1 MVDLDNSQ
9 TSPRAATRD
18 LLRRGQSRLRLQTI
32 LRLRWLAVLGQ
43 SATVLIVYWV
53 LSIDLPIGACLAVIS
68 LSAWLNVALRIRYPA
83 SQRLKSTY
91 AFLML
96 GYDVLQLGALLFLTG
111 GLENP
116 FAFLLIAPVTVSAS
130 TLPPRITVALGGLA
144 ILVATLLTEVH
155 LPLPWFHHSTFVL
168 PLPYVLGVWAAVV
181 LGILFIGL
189 YSWRTA
195 EEARRMAEA
204 LAAAEL
210 VLAREQKLSA
220 LDGLAAAAAHGL
232 GTPLATI
239 AVVAKELMRD
249 AKPDDP
255 HYDDLQLLR
264 TQAERCRTILADLAG
279 MGEQPDFIVSR
290 MPISHLLEEAVTPH
304 RLAAVPVA
312 VEVEVGPTYQATP
325 GVAPPE
331 PVMQRNP
338 GVIYGLGNLVE
349 NAIDFASSKV
359 EIKATWSKDE
369 VSIEIG
375 DDGAGFPPHV
385 LEQLGEPFVTTRPGH
400 GHGGDGENLDEHIGM
415 GLGFFIAKTLL
426 ERSGARL
433 ELANRAKPPGGA
445 VVTVVWPK
453 ARFEQV
459 LEWAGEQPSAAARRS
474 LNQASHQSQG

>member
-1 MVDLDNSQ
+1 MALLANSQ
-9 TSPRAATRD
+9 TAPDAAMREW
-18 LLRRGQSRLRLQTI
+18 LRGGESRLRLQTI
-32 LRLRWLAVLGQ
+32 VRLRWLAVLGQ
-43 SATVLIVYWV
+43 TLTVIFVYWV
-53 LSIDLPIGACLAVIS
+53 LGIDLPVGACLAVIS

-83 SQRLKSTY
+83 SQRLRSRY
-91 AFLML
+91 AFMML
-96 GYDVLQLGALLFLTG
+96 GYDILQLGALLYLTG

-130 TLPPRITVALGGLA
+130 TLPPRITIALGGLA
-144 ILVATLLTEVH
+144 ILVATLLTEFH
-155 LPLPWFHHSTFVL
+155 YPLPWFHHSHFEL
-168 PLPYVLGVWAAVV
+168 PLAYVFGIWAAVV
-181 LGILFIGL
+181 LGILFIGF

-239 AVVAKELMRD
+239 AVVAKELLRD
-249 AKPDDP
+249 VKPGDP
-255 HYDDLQLLR
+255 HHEDLLLLR
-264 TQAERCRTILADLAG
+264 AQAERCRTILGELAA

-290 MPISHLLEEAVTPH
+290 LPISHLIEESVAPH
-304 RLAAVPVA
+304 RLVAVPI
-312 VEVEVGPTYQATP
+312 EVEA
-325 GVAPPE
+325 APAPWAETAAARQE

-349 NAIDFASSKV
+349 NAIDFAASKV
-359 EIKATWSKDE
+359 EVKATWSEDE
-369 VSIEIG
+369 VRIEIA
-375 DDGAGFPPHV
+375 DDGEGFPLNV

-400 GHGGDGENLDEHIGM
+400 GRSAGEREEHTGM

-433 ELANRAKPPGGA
+433 ELANRPEPPGGA
-445 VVTVVWPK
+445 VVTVVWPRAK
-453 ARFEQV
+453 FEQAA
-459 LEWAGEQPSAAARRS
+459 ETPDWAENR
-474 LNQASHQSQG
+474 ASGPLA